1 MLKAYA
7 KADYFVCTSV
17 YDGGPMMT
25 AESLMSFTPVIT
37 TDVGLARSL
46 IKEGKNG
53 FYSSG

>member
-25 AESLMSFTPVIT
+25 IESLMSFTPVIT

-46 IKEGKNG
+46 IKRAKTVL
-53 FYSSG
+53 